1 MREELERGN
10 TSVIHS
16 DETNPQDVAALFK
29 EFFRDLP
36 DPLLTRELYAPF
48 LATRSKLLRKLTSKC
63 YSCLFLEMNQSET
76 PCSGLVF
83 CSSISGQSRTGE
95 LC

>member
-10 TSVIHS
+10 FSIIHS
-16 DETNPQDVAALFK
+16 EETNPQDVAALFK

-48 LATRSKLLRKLTSKC
+48 LATRSEFNSMFSPYVSASRLHCYCGYCVSSSLIVLKLFSKFARVI
-63 YSCLFLEMNQSET
+63 Y
-76 PCSGLVF
+76 
-83 CSSISGQSRTGE
+83 ID
-95 LC
+95 

>member
-10 TSVIHS
+10 FSIIQS
-16 DETNPQDVAALFK
+16 EETNPQDVAALFK

-48 LATRSKLLRKLTSKC
+48 LATRSK
-63 YSCLFLEMNQSET
+63 
-76 PCSGLVF
+76 
-83 CSSISGQSRTGE
+83 
-95 LC
+95 